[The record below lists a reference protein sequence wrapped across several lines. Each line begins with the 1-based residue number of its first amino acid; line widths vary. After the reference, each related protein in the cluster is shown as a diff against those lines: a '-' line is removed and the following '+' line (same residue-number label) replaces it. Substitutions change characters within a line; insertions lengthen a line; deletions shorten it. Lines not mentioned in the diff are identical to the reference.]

1 MPKSKTKR
9 RRPQPPPKAK
19 PKRSPAYVGA
29 LFFTL
34 LLGGVVV
41 IVGNYVQIFPG
52 GTANWRLW
60 YGLGLV
66 TASFIVATRWH

>member
-1 MPKSKTKR
+1 MPKSRSRRR
-9 RRPQPPPKAK
+9 RRPPPPKQK
-19 PKRSPAYVGA
+19 PKRSPAFVGA

-34 LLGGVVV
+34 LLVGISV
-41 IVGNYVQIFPG
+41 IIGNYLGVFAG

-66 TASFIVATRWH
+66 AAAFAVATRWQ